1 MPNVNEMI
9 ESKYLKKEDVGTGTL
24 GTVAKFERVNIAKEG
39 QSPEW
44 KWALFVE
51 ELDKP
56 LLLNSTNI
64 RLLEMIFNSPDT
76 DDWIG
81 NKVVLYND
89 PSIQFQGKLTGG
101 IRLRAPK
108 TQKKAA
114 PTIEDLD
121 SDIPF

>member
-1 MPNVNEMI
+1 MPSVNEMI
-9 ESKYLKKEDVGTGTL
+9 ESKYLKKEDVGSGTL
-24 GTVAKFERVNIAKEG
+24 GTVSRFEKVNIAKEG
-39 QSPEW
+39 NPAEW
-44 KWALFVE
+44 KWALYLE
-51 ELDKP
+51 EIDKP

-108 TQKKAA
+108 QQKTK
-114 PTIEDLD
+114 PTVMDLD
-121 SDIPF
+121 DEVPF